1 MNLGLFFTNNVS
13 LKIWEKT
20 GNLNREIKPYKR
32 LLSYFEKIYF
42 FTYGKDEPKLENIE
56 VLPANIFN
64 KELKNI
70 DVFKTN
76 QLNGSWKA
84 VIAKNLYDKKLVVRQ
99 GYQWS
104 IFARNKKVAKWKLFF
119 IDLIEMI
126 AYKSADA
133 IMVSSEADRDYLIRR
148 YNIKPEKVYYLPNY
162 IDTDLFKP
170 INIEKENRICC
181 VAKLEEQKNLFNL
194 IEAVSNL
201 DIKLVI
207 FGNGSLK
214 EKLENFSKELKA
226 DVEFKQ
232 NIPNND
238 LPIEINK
245 SRLFILPSFYEG
257 CPKALL
263 EAMSCQVPIIAA
275 NVPGIKEIIK
285 HKENGYLC
293 EITAESIRN
302 AINQVLTDQDL
313 QKKTSLG
320 ARKTI
325 LEKFSLETILNKE
338 IKIYDKILQ
347 P

>member
-20 GNLNREIKPYKR
+20 GNLDREIKPYKR

-42 FTYGKDEPKLENIE
+42 FTYGKDELKLEGIE

-84 VIAKNLYDKKLVVRQ
+84 VIAKNLYGKKLVVRQ

-119 IDLIEMI
+119 IDLIETI

-133 IMVSSEADRDYLIRR
+133 IMVSSEADRDYLIGR
-148 YNIKPEKVYYLPNY
+148 YNINPEKVNYLPNY

-181 VAKLEEQKNLFNL
+181 VAKLEDQKNLFNL
-194 IEAVSNL
+194 IKAVSGLN
-201 DIKLVI
+201 IKLVI

-214 EKLENFSKELKA
+214 EKLENFSRELKA
-226 DVEFKQ
+226 DVEFRQ

-263 EAMSCQVPIIAA
+263 EAMSCQVPVIAT

-293 EITAESIRN
+293 DVSAESIRE
-302 AINQVLTDQDL
+302 AIKDLLYNQDL
-313 QKKTSLG
+313 QAKISEN

-325 LEKFSLETILNKE
+325 CQNFSLEKILERE
-338 IKIYDKILQ
+338 IKIYDKILAS
-347 P
+347 

>member
-13 LKIWEKT
+13 LKNWEKT
-20 GNLNREIKPYKR
+20 GDLDRELKLYER

-42 FTYGKDEPKLENIE
+42 FTYGKNEPKLENIE
-56 VLPANIFN
+56 VLPVKIFN

-70 DVFKTN
+70 DIFKTN

-84 VIAKNLYDKKLVVRQ
+84 VIAKNLYGKKLVIRQ

-119 IDLIEMI
+119 IDLIEAV

-133 IMVSSEADRDYLIRR
+133 IMVSSETDRDYLIKR
-148 YNIKPEKVYYLPNY
+148 YSIKPEKVYYLPNY

-170 INIEKENRICC
+170 LDIEKENRICC
-181 VAKLEEQKNLFNL
+181 IAKLENQKNLFNL
-194 IEAVSNL
+194 IKAVSDLN
-201 DIKLVI
+201 IKLVI
-207 FGNGSLK
+207 FGSGSLK

-245 SRLFILPSFYEG
+245 SRLFILPSLYEG

-263 EAMSCQVPIIAA
+263 EAMSCHVPIIAA

-285 HKENGYLC
+285 QGENGYLC
-293 EITAESIRN
+293 DTTAESIRN
-302 AINQVLTDQDL
+302 AISRVLADQNL
-313 QKKTSLG
+313 QKKISSG

-325 LEKFSLETILNKE
+325 LEKFSLEEILDKE
-338 IKIYDKILQ
+338 IKIYDKILAS
-347 P
+347 